1 VAQLVTVFFPYPC
14 QKCLHHGVIFYFSC
28 IMNVN
33 TDGWASTVYAACRE
47 RTDCVGI
54 QYCNTQST
62 CKPLFLSKYTYRVLH
77 THTHTHPPTPTH
89 THPHPHSPTHPTTH
103 THTRTHTHTHTH
115 KVLMRCTYIHTFTC
129 ELWPQYIKLRAN
141 THHGPERQTK
151 VCKKHALLA
160 GMFHTNLWDVQYGK
174 IRVKYNTAYNT
185 NTSYETSL
193 ITREARVV
201 RWLQTKRSDW
211 TE

>member
-1 VAQLVTVFFPYPC
+1 VLTAYSEKQSCTFLICHKCVAQLVTVFFPYPC

-89 THPHPHSPTHPTTH
+89 THTHRYNDNGIQINPAGLCSTH
-103 THTRTHTHTHTH
+103 TDVVISAAETEVGVPTSQRCNQVCMECLHTCMLLVKGNSKTYTHIYTHTPD
-115 KVLMRCTYIHTFTC
+115 M
-129 ELWPQYIKLRAN
+129 QA
-141 THHGPERQTK
+141 
-151 VCKKHALLA
+151 
-160 GMFHTNLWDVQYGK
+160 
-174 IRVKYNTAYNT
+174 
-185 NTSYETSL
+185 
-193 ITREARVV
+193 
-201 RWLQTKRSDW
+201 
-211 TE
+211 

>member
-1 VAQLVTVFFPYPC
+1 MLTAYSEKQSCTFLICHKCVAQLVTVFFPYPC

-77 THTHTHPPTPTH
+77 THTHTHPPT
-89 THPHPHSPTHPTTH
+89 TTH
-103 THTRTHTHTHTH
+103 THTPVASPASTVPFLRVPACRLSPPLPRT
-115 KVLMRCTYIHTFTC
+115 CASC
-129 ELWPQYIKLRAN
+129 A
-141 THHGPERQTK
+141 
-151 VCKKHALLA
+151 
-160 GMFHTNLWDVQYGK
+160 
-174 IRVKYNTAYNT
+174 
-185 NTSYETSL
+185 
-193 ITREARVV
+193 EAP
-201 RWLQTKRSDW
+201 LGH
-211 TE
+211 